1 MIEINAERLLADLY
15 ELRKIGTYK
24 TGVHRPTLSEDDMI
38 ARRWF
43 ADRLT
48 AMGHAAEIDGVANV
62 IGTAPT
68 DGPCLLSG
76 SHLETQNHAGWL
88 DGALGMIYAL
98 ETARAIA
105 ESPTHSGMGVDVVA
119 FADEEGHFE
128 SMFGSRSWVG
138 ELTEDI
144 IDNARDQ
151 TTGTPLRTA
160 LAKADLADVPRAR
173 MPRDRYIAFL
183 EAHIEQ
189 GDWLEAND
197 LTIGI
202 VTSIVGTWQD
212 RIIVEGA
219 QNHAGTTRM
228 AIRRDAGVAATRL
241 LQAIEREFPKVA
253 GERSV
258 WTTGR
263 ITLEPGAR
271 AIVPGRAEIMFQ
283 YRDADKKIMQRMFE
297 CLLELI
303 AEENETGPC
312 TIRHEVVGHA
322 PPAHMDPVVQG
333 AFTDAAERLFP
344 GKHTMMPS
352 GAGHDARVLSRHL
365 PSGMLFIPSIGGISH
380 HWSEQSTD
388 EDIVAGARVFAAAAG
403 ELLSDA
409 RG

>member
-1 MIEINAERLLADLY
+1 MIEINAPRLLADLY
-15 ELRKIGTYK
+15 ELRKIGAYK
-24 TGVHRPTLSEDDMI
+24 TGVHRPTLSEDDTT
-38 ARRWF
+38 ARYWF
-43 ADRLT
+43 ADKLK
-48 AMGHAAEIDGVANV
+48 AMGHSAEIDGVANV
-62 IGTAPT
+62 IGRAPT
-68 DGPCLLSG
+68 DGPCLLAG

-98 ETARAIA
+98 ETARAVS
-105 ESPTHSGMGVDVVA
+105 ESAAHAGSGVDVAA

-138 ELTEDI
+138 ELAEET
-144 IDNARDQ
+144 IDAARDQ
-151 TTGTPLRTA
+151 TTEMPLREA
-160 LAKADLADVPRAR
+160 LAKAGLAGKPRLQ
-173 MPRDRYIAFL
+173 MPRERYLAFL

-212 RIIVEGA
+212 RIVIDGT

-228 AIRRDAGVAATRL
+228 SIRRDAGVAATRL
-241 LQAIEREFPKVA
+241 LQAIERDFPKVA
-253 GERSV
+253 GERTV

-283 YRDADKKIMQRMFE
+283 YRDADEAIMQRLHE

-303 AEENETGPC
+303 AEENATGPC
-312 TIRHEVVGHA
+312 NVRHEVIGHA
-322 PPAHMDPVVQG
+322 SPAHMDPTVQA
-333 AFTDAAERLFP
+333 AFTEAAERLNP

-365 PSGMLFIPSIGGISH
+365 PTGMLFIPSISGVSH
-380 HWSEQSTD
+380 HWSEHSTD

-403 ELLSDA
+403 ELLSA
-409 RG
+409 ASG